1 MAFAQTRT
9 GHSEDVLTFSLDV
22 DDHKPH
28 KLQSSKI
35 TSVPDTTSRWRSSY
49 RVENVHTTI
58 YSLCESTLV
67 FYMKIYA
74 VISIKFV
81 FV

>member
-1 MAFAQTRT
+1 MREGEREIDRERGRGVAFAQTRT

-35 TSVPDTTSRWRSSY
+35 SSVSA
-49 RVENVHTTI
+49 TTI
-58 YSLCESTLV
+58 DV
-67 FYMKIYA
+67 
-74 VISIKFV
+74 
-81 FV
+81 